1 MRKRIK
7 NNPSAD
13 PQQMQQMQ
21 HPQHPQHMLHMQH
34 RENTLHREETLH
46 RKNTLNRKNTLHR
59 EETLHREDPLAS
71 PELRQ
76 NPFSAPAGYM
86 DSFEERIMQRI
97 GNLAPQDAQQ
107 KSLGQQEISSQQQ
120 GSGQQP
126 VSDQQHGLGLR
137 ALLKPAIGFAAS
149 FALLFSLGYGIISL
163 TKFLEK
169 TPQKIALQ
177 MRDTTISSPI
187 ENNVANQTNEEAA
200 ESIDAAEEYLIYYG
214 ATITTLTA
222 DATE

>member
-13 PQQMQQMQ
+13 PQ
-21 HPQHPQHMLHMQH
+21 HMQH
-34 RENTLHREETLH
+34 LQHREETLH
-46 RKNTLNRKNTLHR
+46 RENTLHR

-107 KSLGQQEISSQQQ
+107 QSLAQQQCSGQQESLTQQESS
-120 GSGQQP
+120 S
-126 VSDQQHGLGLR
+126 QQHGLGLR

-214 ATITTLTA
+214 ATIATLTA

>member
-13 PQQMQQMQ
+13 PQQMQHM
-21 HPQHPQHMLHMQH
+21 QHPQHMLHMQH
-34 RENTLHREETLH
+34 RE
-46 RKNTLNRKNTLHR
+46 NTLHR

-97 GNLAPQDAQQ
+97 
-107 KSLGQQEISSQQQ
+107 SGQQESLTQQESSSQQHD
-120 GSGQQP
+120 SGQQH
-126 VSDQQHGLGLR
+126 VSGQQRVSGQQEHFGQQQGLGLR

-214 ATITTLTA
+214 ATIATLTA

>member
-34 RENTLHREETLH
+34 RE
-46 RKNTLNRKNTLHR
+46 NTLHR

-107 KSLGQQEISSQQQ
+107 QSLAQQEISGQQQ
-120 GSGQQP
+120 GSGQQR
-126 VSDQQHGLGLR
+126 VSGQQHDSGQQQGLGLR

-187 ENNVANQTNEEAA
+187 ENNVANQTNEESA

-214 ATITTLTA
+214 ATIATLTA

>member
-1 MRKRIK
+1 MRKRII

-13 PQQMQQMQ
+13 LQHPQQMQ
-21 HPQHPQHMLHMQH
+21 HSQHPQHMLHMQH

-46 RKNTLNRKNTLHR
+46 Q

-97 GNLAPQDAQQ
+97 GNLAPQE
-107 KSLGQQEISSQQQ
+107 SLAQQEISGQQQ
-120 GSGQQP
+120 GFGKQHLP
-126 VSDQQHGLGLR
+126 GQQHGLGLR

-187 ENNVANQTNEEAA
+187 ENNVANQTNEEAT

-214 ATITTLTA
+214 ATIATLTA

>member
-1 MRKRIK
+1 MRKRII

-13 PQQMQQMQ
+13 PQ
-21 HPQHPQHMLHMQH
+21 HPQHPQHMQHMQP
-34 RENTLHREETLH
+34 REETLH
-46 RKNTLNRKNTLHR
+46 REN
-59 EETLHREDPLAS
+59 TLHREDPLAS

-97 GNLAPQDAQQ
+97 GNLAQQ
-107 KSLGQQEISSQQQ
+107 ESLGQQEISSQQH
-120 GSGQQP
+120 GSGQQH
-126 VSDQQHGLGLR
+126 VSGQQHGLGLR

-163 TKFLEK
+163 TRFLEK

-214 ATITTLTA
+214 ATIATLTA

>member
-1 MRKRIK
+1 MRKRII
-7 NNPSAD
+7 NNASSA
-13 PQQMQQMQ
+13 PQQMQHLQ
-21 HPQHPQHMLHMQH
+21 
-34 RENTLHREETLH
+34 HREETLH
-46 RKNTLNRKNTLHR
+46 RENTLHQ

-187 ENNVANQTNEEAA
+187 ENNVANQTNEEAT

-214 ATITTLTA
+214 ATIATLTA

>member
-7 NNPSAD
+7 NNPSSA

-34 RENTLHREETLH
+34 RE
-46 RKNTLNRKNTLHR
+46 NTLHR

-107 KSLGQQEISSQQQ
+107 QSLAQQESLAQQQ
-120 GSGQQP
+120 GSGQQH
-126 VSDQQHGLGLR
+126 VSGQQHGLGLR

-214 ATITTLTA
+214 ATIATLTA

>member
-1 MRKRIK
+1 MRKRII

-34 RENTLHREETLH
+34 RE
-46 RKNTLNRKNTLHR
+46 NTLHR

-214 ATITTLTA
+214 ATIATLTA

>member
-13 PQQMQQMQ
+13 PQHMQHMQHMQQMQ
-21 HPQHPQHMLHMQH
+21 HSQHREETLH
-34 RENTLHREETLH
+34 RENTLHREDS
-46 RKNTLNRKNTLHR
+46 LHR

-97 GNLAPQDAQQ
+97 GNLAPQE
-107 KSLGQQEISSQQQ
+107 SLAQQEISGQQESLAQQQ
-120 GSGQQP
+120 GSG
-126 VSDQQHGLGLR
+126 QQHGLGLR

-163 TKFLEK
+163 TRFLEK

-214 ATITTLTA
+214 ATIATLTA

>member
-13 PQQMQQMQ
+13 PQLMQQMQQMQ
-21 HPQHPQHMLHMQH
+21 HPQHPQH
-34 RENTLHREETLH
+34 REETLP
-46 RKNTLNRKNTLHR
+46 R

-187 ENNVANQTNEEAA
+187 ENNVANQTNEEAT

-214 ATITTLTA
+214 ATIATLTA

>member
-21 HPQHPQHMLHMQH
+21 QMQHPQHPQHPQHMLHMQH
-34 RENTLHREETLH
+34 MQHRE
-46 RKNTLNRKNTLHR
+46 NTLHR

-97 GNLAPQDAQQ
+97 SGQQ
-107 KSLGQQEISSQQQ
+107 ESLTQQEISGQQQ
-120 GSGQQP
+120 GFGQQHDSGQQH
-126 VSDQQHGLGLR
+126 SLGLR

-214 ATITTLTA
+214 ATIATLTA

>member
-13 PQQMQQMQ
+13 PQHMQQMQ
-21 HPQHPQHMLHMQH
+21 HPQHREDTLHQENTPH
-34 RENTLHREETLH
+34 RED
-46 RKNTLNRKNTLHR
+46 
-59 EETLHREDPLAS
+59 TLHREDPLAS

-86 DSFEERIMQRI
+86 DSLEERIMQRI
-97 GNLAPQDAQQ
+97 GNLAPQE
-107 KSLGQQEISSQQQ
+107 SLGQQQ
-120 GSGQQP
+120 GSGQQEHFG
-126 VSDQQHGLGLR
+126 QQHVSSQQCVSGQQHLSGQQQGLGLK

-214 ATITTLTA
+214 ATIATLTA

>member
-7 NNPSAD
+7 NNPSSA
-13 PQQMQQMQ
+13 PQHMQQMQ
-21 HPQHPQHMLHMQH
+21 HPQH
-34 RENTLHREETLH
+34 REDTLHREDTPHQEEP
-46 RKNTLNRKNTLHR
+46 LHR
-59 EETLHREDPLAS
+59 EEPLQRDDPLAS

-97 GNLAPQDAQQ
+97 
-107 KSLGQQEISSQQQ
+107 SSQQE
-120 GSGQQP
+120 SLTQQE
-126 VSDQQHGLGLR
+126 SSSQQHGLGLR

-214 ATITTLTA
+214 ATIATLTA

>member
-13 PQQMQQMQ
+13 LQHPQQMQ
-21 HPQHPQHMLHMQH
+21 HSQHPQHMLHMQH

-46 RKNTLNRKNTLHR
+46 Q

-97 GNLAPQDAQQ
+97 GNLAPQE
-107 KSLGQQEISSQQQ
+107 SLAQQEISGQQQ
-120 GSGQQP
+120 GFGKQHLP
-126 VSDQQHGLGLR
+126 GQQHGLGLR

-187 ENNVANQTNEEAA
+187 ENNVANQTNEEAT

-214 ATITTLTA
+214 ATIATLTA

>member
-13 PQQMQQMQ
+13 PQLMQQMQQMQ
-21 HPQHPQHMLHMQH
+21 HPQHPQH
-34 RENTLHREETLH
+34 REETLP
-46 RKNTLNRKNTLHR
+46 R

-97 GNLAPQDAQQ
+97 
-107 KSLGQQEISSQQQ
+107 SGQQESLTQQESSSQQHV
-120 GSGQQP
+120 SG
-126 VSDQQHGLGLR
+126 QQHGLGLR

-214 ATITTLTA
+214 ATIATLTA

>member
-13 PQQMQQMQ
+13 PQ
-21 HPQHPQHMLHMQH
+21 HPQHPQHMQHMQP
-34 RENTLHREETLH
+34 REETLH
-46 RKNTLNRKNTLHR
+46 REN
-59 EETLHREDPLAS
+59 TLHREDPLAS

-97 GNLAPQDAQQ
+97 GNLAPQE
-107 KSLGQQEISSQQQ
+107 SLGQQQ
-120 GSGQQP
+120 GSGQQHD
-126 VSDQQHGLGLR
+126 SGQQHGLGLR

-214 ATITTLTA
+214 ATIATLTA

>member
-7 NNPSAD
+7 NNPSSA
-13 PQQMQQMQ
+13 PQHMQHMQ
-21 HPQHPQHMLHMQH
+21 HPQHLQH
-34 RENTLHREETLH
+34 REN
-46 RKNTLNRKNTLHR
+46 
-59 EETLHREDPLAS
+59 TLHREDPLAS

-107 KSLGQQEISSQQQ
+107 QSLAQQQ
-120 GSGQQP
+120 GSG
-126 VSDQQHGLGLR
+126 QQHGLGLR

-214 ATITTLTA
+214 ATIATLTA

>member
-1 MRKRIK
+1 MRKRII

-13 PQQMQQMQ
+13 PQHSQHMQQMQ
-21 HPQHPQHMLHMQH
+21 HPQ
-34 RENTLHREETLH
+34 
-46 RKNTLNRKNTLHR
+46 
-59 EETLHREDPLAS
+59 HREDPLAS

-97 GNLAPQDAQQ
+97 GNLAPQE
-107 KSLGQQEISSQQQ
+107 SLAQQQ
-120 GSGQQP
+120 GSGQQEHFGQQH
-126 VSDQQHGLGLR
+126 VSSQQCVSGQQHVSSQQHGLGLR

-187 ENNVANQTNEEAA
+187 ENNVANQTNEEAT

-214 ATITTLTA
+214 ATIATLTA

>member
-13 PQQMQQMQ
+13 PQLMQQMQQMQ
-21 HPQHPQHMLHMQH
+21 HPQHPQH
-34 RENTLHREETLH
+34 REETLP
-46 RKNTLNRKNTLHR
+46 R

-97 GNLAPQDAQQ
+97 GNLAPQE
-107 KSLGQQEISSQQQ
+107 SLAQQEISSQQHL
-120 GSGQQP
+120 SG
-126 VSDQQHGLGLR
+126 QQHGLGLR

-214 ATITTLTA
+214 ATIATLTA

>member
-13 PQQMQQMQ
+13 PQHSQHMQQMQ
-21 HPQHPQHMLHMQH
+21 HPQH
-34 RENTLHREETLH
+34 REETLH
-46 RKNTLNRKNTLHR
+46 REN
-59 EETLHREDPLAS
+59 TLHREDPLAS

-97 GNLAPQDAQQ
+97 GNLAPQE
-107 KSLGQQEISSQQQ
+107 SLGQQQ
-120 GSGQQP
+120 GSGQQH
-126 VSDQQHGLGLR
+126 VSGQQHGLGLR

-214 ATITTLTA
+214 ATIATLTA

>member
-1 MRKRIK
+1 MRKRII
-7 NNPSAD
+7 NNASSA
-13 PQQMQQMQ
+13 
-21 HPQHPQHMLHMQH
+21 PQHPQHMQHMQH
-34 RENTLHREETLH
+34 RENTLHQE
-46 RKNTLNRKNTLHR
+46 N
-59 EETLHREDPLAS
+59 TLHREDPLAS

-97 GNLAPQDAQQ
+97 GNLAQQ
-107 KSLGQQEISSQQQ
+107 ESLGQQEISSQQQ
-120 GSGQQP
+120 GSGQQHL
-126 VSDQQHGLGLR
+126 SGQQHGLGFR

-163 TKFLEK
+163 TRFLEK

-214 ATITTLTA
+214 ATIATLTA

>member
-7 NNPSAD
+7 NNPSSA
-13 PQQMQQMQ
+13 PQHMQQMQ
-21 HPQHPQHMLHMQH
+21 HREETLH
-34 RENTLHREETLH
+34 RENTLHREDS
-46 RKNTLNRKNTLHR
+46 LHR

-97 GNLAPQDAQQ
+97 
-107 KSLGQQEISSQQQ
+107 SGQQESLTQQESSSQQHV
-120 GSGQQP
+120 SG
-126 VSDQQHGLGLR
+126 QQHGLGLR

-214 ATITTLTA
+214 ATIATLTA

>member
-7 NNPSAD
+7 NNPSSA
-13 PQQMQQMQ
+13 PQHMQQMQ
-21 HPQHPQHMLHMQH
+21 HREETLH
-34 RENTLHREETLH
+34 RENTLHREDS
-46 RKNTLNRKNTLHR
+46 LHR

-97 GNLAPQDAQQ
+97 SGQQ
-107 KSLGQQEISSQQQ
+107 ESLTQQESLPQQEISS
-120 GSGQQP
+120 
-126 VSDQQHGLGLR
+126 QQHGLGLR

-187 ENNVANQTNEEAA
+187 ENNVANQTNEEAT

-214 ATITTLTA
+214 ATIATLTA

>member
-21 HPQHPQHMLHMQH
+21 HPQHPQHPQHMLHMQH
-34 RENTLHREETLH
+34 MQHRE
-46 RKNTLNRKNTLHR
+46 NTLHR

-97 GNLAPQDAQQ
+97 
-107 KSLGQQEISSQQQ
+107 SGQQESLTQQESS
-120 GSGQQP
+120 S
-126 VSDQQHGLGLR
+126 QQHGLGLR

-214 ATITTLTA
+214 ATIATLTA

>member
-7 NNPSAD
+7 NNPSSA
-13 PQQMQQMQ
+13 PQHMQQMQ
-21 HPQHPQHMLHMQH
+21 HREETLH
-34 RENTLHREETLH
+34 RENTLHREDS
-46 RKNTLNRKNTLHR
+46 LHR

-97 GNLAPQDAQQ
+97 
-107 KSLGQQEISSQQQ
+107 SSQQESLTQ
-120 GSGQQP
+120 QESSSQQHVSG
-126 VSDQQHGLGLR
+126 QQHGLGLR

-214 ATITTLTA
+214 ATIATLTA

>member
-1 MRKRIK
+1 MRKRII
-7 NNPSAD
+7 NNASSA
-13 PQQMQQMQ
+13 PQHMQQMQ
-21 HPQHPQHMLHMQH
+21 HPQH
-34 RENTLHREETLH
+34 RE
-46 RKNTLNRKNTLHR
+46 NTLHR

-97 GNLAPQDAQQ
+97 SGQQESLTQQESLA
-107 KSLGQQEISSQQQ
+107 QQEISS
-120 GSGQQP
+120 
-126 VSDQQHGLGLR
+126 QQHGLGLR

-214 ATITTLTA
+214 ATIATLTA

>member
-1 MRKRIK
+1 M
-7 NNPSAD
+7 PSSRAL
-13 PQQMQQMQ
+13 P
-21 HPQHPQHMLHMQH
+21 
-34 RENTLHREETLH
+34 
-46 RKNTLNRKNTLHR
+46 NRARL
-59 EETLHREDPLAS
+59 PP
-71 PELRQ
+71 PE
-76 NPFSAPAGYM
+76 S
-86 DSFEERIMQRI
+86 
-97 GNLAPQDAQQ
+97 
-107 KSLGQQEISSQQQ
+107 SSQQHGSGQ
-120 GSGQQP
+120 PHGSGQQP
-126 VSDQQHGLGLR
+126 GLGLR

-187 ENNVANQTNEEAA
+187 ENNVANQTNEEAT

-214 ATITTLTA
+214 ATIATLTA

>member
-7 NNPSAD
+7 NNPSSA
-13 PQQMQQMQ
+13 PQHMQ
-21 HPQHPQHMLHMQH
+21 HSQHPQHMQHREDTLH
-34 RENTLHREETLH
+34 RENTLHQ
-46 RKNTLNRKNTLHR
+46 

-97 GNLAPQDAQQ
+97 GNLAPQE
-107 KSLGQQEISSQQQ
+107 SLGQQESLAQQQ
-120 GSGQQP
+120 GSGQQH
-126 VSDQQHGLGLR
+126 SLGQQHLSGQQHGLGLR

-187 ENNVANQTNEEAA
+187 ENNVANQTNEEAT

-214 ATITTLTA
+214 ATIATLTA

>member
-34 RENTLHREETLH
+34 RE
-46 RKNTLNRKNTLHR
+46 NTLHR

-97 GNLAPQDAQQ
+97 GNLAPQE
-107 KSLGQQEISSQQQ
+107 SLGQQESSSQQHV
-120 GSGQQP
+120 SG
-126 VSDQQHGLGLR
+126 QQHGLGLR

-187 ENNVANQTNEEAA
+187 ENNVANQTNEEAT

-214 ATITTLTA
+214 ATIATLTA

>member
-13 PQQMQQMQ
+13 PQQIQQMQ

-46 RKNTLNRKNTLHR
+46 REN
-59 EETLHREDPLAS
+59 TLHREDPLAS

-97 GNLAPQDAQQ
+97 SGQQESLTQQESLA
-107 KSLGQQEISSQQQ
+107 QQEISS
-120 GSGQQP
+120 
-126 VSDQQHGLGLR
+126 QQHGLGLR

-214 ATITTLTA
+214 ATIATLTA

>member
-13 PQQMQQMQ
+13 PQHSQHMQQMQ
-21 HPQHPQHMLHMQH
+21 HPQHREDTLH
-34 RENTLHREETLH
+34 RENTLHQ
-46 RKNTLNRKNTLHR
+46 

-97 GNLAPQDAQQ
+97 
-107 KSLGQQEISSQQQ
+107 SGQQESLTQQESSSQQQ

-187 ENNVANQTNEEAA
+187 ENNVANQTNEEAT

-214 ATITTLTA
+214 ATIATLTA

>member
-7 NNPSAD
+7 NNPSSA
-13 PQQMQQMQ
+13 
-21 HPQHPQHMLHMQH
+21 PQHMQHLQHSQHMQH
-34 RENTLHREETLH
+34 REN
-46 RKNTLNRKNTLHR
+46 
-59 EETLHREDPLAS
+59 TLHREDPLAS

-86 DSFEERIMQRI
+86 DSLEERIMQRI
-97 GNLAPQDAQQ
+97 GNLAQQ
-107 KSLGQQEISSQQQ
+107 ESLGQQEISGQQQ
-120 GSGQQP
+120 GFG
-126 VSDQQHGLGLR
+126 QQHGLGLR

-214 ATITTLTA
+214 ATIATLTA

>member
-7 NNPSAD
+7 NNPSSA
-13 PQQMQQMQ
+13 PQHMQQMQ
-21 HPQHPQHMLHMQH
+21 HLQHREETLH
-34 RENTLHREETLH
+34 RENTLHREDS
-46 RKNTLNRKNTLHR
+46 LHR

-97 GNLAPQDAQQ
+97 
-107 KSLGQQEISSQQQ
+107 SGQQESLTQQESSSQQHD
-120 GSGQQP
+120 SGQQHL
-126 VSDQQHGLGLR
+126 SSQQHGLGLR

-187 ENNVANQTNEEAA
+187 ENNVANQTNEEAT

-214 ATITTLTA
+214 ATIATLTA

>member
-7 NNPSAD
+7 NNPSSA
-13 PQQMQQMQ
+13 PQHMQQMQ
-21 HPQHPQHMLHMQH
+21 HREETLH
-34 RENTLHREETLH
+34 RENTLHREDS
-46 RKNTLNRKNTLHR
+46 LHR

-97 GNLAPQDAQQ
+97 GNLAPQE
-107 KSLGQQEISSQQQ
+107 SLAQQQ
-120 GSGQQP
+120 GSGQQH
-126 VSDQQHGLGLR
+126 VSSQQCVSGQQHVSSQQHGLGLR

-214 ATITTLTA
+214 ATIATLTA

>member
-7 NNPSAD
+7 NNPSSA
-13 PQQMQQMQ
+13 PQHLQ
-21 HPQHPQHMLHMQH
+21 HSQHPQHMQHREDTLH
-34 RENTLHREETLH
+34 RENTLHQ
-46 RKNTLNRKNTLHR
+46 

-97 GNLAPQDAQQ
+97 GNLAPQE
-107 KSLGQQEISSQQQ
+107 SLTQQQ
-120 GSGQQP
+120 GSGQQE
-126 VSDQQHGLGLR
+126 SLTQQESSSQQHGLGLR

-187 ENNVANQTNEEAA
+187 ENNVANQTNEEAT

-214 ATITTLTA
+214 ATIATLTA
-222 DATE
+222 DSTE

>member
-13 PQQMQQMQ
+13 PQHMQHTQHTQ
-21 HPQHPQHMLHMQH
+21 HPQ
-34 RENTLHREETLH
+34 HREETLH
-46 RKNTLNRKNTLHR
+46 RENTLRR
-59 EETLHREDPLAS
+59 EETLRREDPLAS

-107 KSLGQQEISSQQQ
+107 QSLAQQESLGQQEISSQQH
-120 GSGQQP
+120 GSGQQHL
-126 VSDQQHGLGLR
+126 SGQQHGLGLR

-214 ATITTLTA
+214 ATIATLTA

>member
-13 PQQMQQMQ
+13 PQHMQHMQHMQQMQ
-21 HPQHPQHMLHMQH
+21 HPQHSQHMQH
-34 RENTLHREETLH
+34 REN
-46 RKNTLNRKNTLHR
+46 
-59 EETLHREDPLAS
+59 TLHREDPLAS

-86 DSFEERIMQRI
+86 DSLEERIMQRI
-97 GNLAPQDAQQ
+97 
-107 KSLGQQEISSQQQ
+107 
-120 GSGQQP
+120 
-126 VSDQQHGLGLR
+126 SDQQHGLGLR

-214 ATITTLTA
+214 ATIATLTA

>member
-13 PQQMQQMQ
+13 PQHMQHMQHMQQMQ
-21 HPQHPQHMLHMQH
+21 HSQ
-34 RENTLHREETLH
+34 HREETLH
-46 RKNTLNRKNTLHR
+46 REN
-59 EETLHREDPLAS
+59 TLHREDPLAS

-97 GNLAPQDAQQ
+97 GNLAPQE
-107 KSLGQQEISSQQQ
+107 SLAQQQ

-126 VSDQQHGLGLR
+126 VSGQQHGLGLR

-187 ENNVANQTNEEAA
+187 ENNVANQTNEEAT

-214 ATITTLTA
+214 ATIATLTA

>member
-1 MRKRIK
+1 MRKRII
-7 NNPSAD
+7 NNASSA
-13 PQQMQQMQ
+13 PQHMQ
-21 HPQHPQHMLHMQH
+21 HPQHPQHMQH
-34 RENTLHREETLH
+34 RENTLHREDTLH
-46 RKNTLNRKNTLHR
+46 Q

-97 GNLAPQDAQQ
+97 GNLAQQ
-107 KSLGQQEISSQQQ
+107 ESLGQQEISSQQH
-120 GSGQQP
+120 GSGQQHL
-126 VSDQQHGLGLR
+126 SGQQHGLGLR

-163 TKFLEK
+163 TRFLEK

-187 ENNVANQTNEEAA
+187 ENNVATQTNEEAT

-214 ATITTLTA
+214 ATIATLTA

>member
-1 MRKRIK
+1 
-7 NNPSAD
+7 
-13 PQQMQQMQ
+13 
-21 HPQHPQHMLHMQH
+21 MLHMQH
-34 RENTLHREETLH
+34 RE
-46 RKNTLNRKNTLHR
+46 NTLHR

-76 NPFSAPAGYM
+76 NPFYAPAGYM

-97 GNLAPQDAQQ
+97 SGQQESLTQQESLA
-107 KSLGQQEISSQQQ
+107 QQEISS
-120 GSGQQP
+120 
-126 VSDQQHGLGLR
+126 QQHGLGLR

-214 ATITTLTA
+214 ATIATLTA